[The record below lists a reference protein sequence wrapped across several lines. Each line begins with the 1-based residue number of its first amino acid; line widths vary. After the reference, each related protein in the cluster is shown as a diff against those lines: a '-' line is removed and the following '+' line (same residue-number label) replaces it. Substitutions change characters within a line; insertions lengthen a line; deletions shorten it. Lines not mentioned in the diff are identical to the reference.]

1 MPKVSVVIP
10 TKGRPALL
18 MRAID
23 SVLAQT
29 MADVEV
35 VVVIDGHD
43 PETTARLAT
52 VTDRRVRVCQN
63 ATSRGSGKARNI
75 GAWRAEGDW
84 IAFLDDDDVWLP
96 RKLERQL
103 AACPGVRRVIVTCLS
118 AFVTPLGTT
127 IRPREPFSGQEP
139 IDEWLFDRRRLFGGG
154 AFLQTSSLLMPR
166 ELFLELGFPG
176 HSQHE
181 DWEFAIRAVKFG
193 GISLLTVPE
202 DLVRHHAEEER
213 PSLSQSGTVRRSLEW
228 IDRMRGA
235 VTQRAYSGF
244 CLTVIAHHAARNGDW
259 RIFMPLLVRAF
270 RFGRPT
276 GLQLAVYLLTWF
288 MPRKLHKLLR
298 RLRPLAGTGALE
310 RSLPAGGE
318 TA

>member
-18 MRAID
+18 VRAID

-29 MADVEV
+29 MPDLEIV
-35 VVVIDGHD
+35 VVVDGDD
-43 PETTARLAT
+43 PPTMARLST
-52 VTDRRVRVCQN
+52 VTDPRVRVCQN
-63 ATSRGSGKARNI
+63 ATSRGSGKARNV

-84 IAFLDDDDVWLP
+84 IAFLDDDDIWLP

-103 AACPGVRRVIVTCLS
+103 AVSPGVRRLIVTCLS
-118 AFVTPLGTT
+118 AYVTPIGTT
-127 IRPREPFSGQEP
+127 IRPRVPFSGHEP
-139 IDEWLFDRRRLFGGG
+139 IDEWLFDRKHLFGGG

-181 DWEFAIRAVKFG
+181 DWEFAIRAVKFC

-202 DLVRHHAEEER
+202 ELVRHHAEEER
-213 PSLSQSGTVRRSLEW
+213 RSLSQSGTVKRSLEW

-235 VTQRAYSGF
+235 VTRRAYSGF
-244 CLTVIAHHAARNGDW
+244 CLTVIAHHAARSGDW
-259 RIFMPLLVRAF
+259 RAFMSLLIRAF

-276 GLQLAVYLLTWF
+276 GLQLAVYLLTWLV
-288 MPRKLHKLLR
+288 PRKLHKLLR
-298 RLRPLAGTGALE
+298 RLRPLAGAGVLG
-310 RSLPAGGE
+310 RSRPAGGE
-318 TA
+318 AA